1 MKGNQTMNTQAPT
14 LINGVNV
21 DQLVATVNAI
31 KENPDLARFQ
41 FRAHNEWLDGGHSRT
56 FIQGFYGASQEDT
69 SRTKPFVIEGDEP
82 PVLLGENTA
91 ANAVEAVLHA
101 LASCLAVGFIYNA
114 AAQGI
119 KIDSLEFELEG
130 DLDLHAFLGLSD
142 QVRPGYE
149 NIRLSYRVKSDAPRE
164 KIVALCEYVQKTSPV
179 LDIIRNPVAVS
190 ISLKN

>member
-1 MKGNQTMNTQAPT
+1 MNTQTPT
-14 LINGVNV
+14 LINGVNA
-21 DQLVATVNAI
+21 DQLVDTVNAI
-31 KENPDLARFQ
+31 RQNPDLARFQ
-41 FRAHNEWLDGGHSRT
+41 FRAHNEWLEGGHSRT
-56 FIQGFYGASQEDT
+56 FIQGFYGAGQEDT
-69 SRTKPFVIEGDEP
+69 SRPTPFVLEGDEP

-179 LDIIRNPVAVS
+179 LDIIRNPVPVS